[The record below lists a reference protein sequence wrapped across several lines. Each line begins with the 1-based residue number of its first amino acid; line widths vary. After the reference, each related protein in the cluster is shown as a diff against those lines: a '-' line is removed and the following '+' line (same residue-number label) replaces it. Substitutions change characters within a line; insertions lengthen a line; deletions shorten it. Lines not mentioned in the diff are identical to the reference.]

1 MNPNLNGEQM
11 TRTRQNPQNPRS
23 ARRAH
28 TGRTHHLALAAVLAA
43 FASAAAADVPG
54 RAIPRGTVPNP
65 GTQQQ
70 ELSNITFP
78 APFNVFEFTV
88 TCAGCHGGTID
99 QQAAHFG
106 VQGGTNMASA
116 ARDPIFRANQIA
128 VNNILKAVTTE
139 DGAGN
144 MCMRCHSPNGWY
156 SGRFDPT
163 LGGDPQGKTMMHSIV
178 ASTDDEGISCESCH
192 RAVGNVKHQSIAG
205 LANTKD
211 PAWKMLAGIGGYPND
226 KGWPHDGAPITN
238 INPGDPYGD
247 TTIQYAD
254 GMTYGGPY
262 PGSINPSFSDN
273 PGLFDLFSTIFP
285 GFTSTSYTGQIFA
298 IYPPGWRVAGPNG
311 TIIDVGGQPV
321 RNVDGSLAP
330 MFEQPVGAP
339 IDMVNSNFNVNPPI
353 IVYDYQAQS
362 ISVEHPTFENK
373 FLKTSEMCASCHEL
387 TVPVASHGMPEQR
400 TFTEWKYS
408 AYSKANA
415 FQDPTIPSK
424 PALPAGATK
433 TYNSLA
439 GEIRC
444 QDCHMPKV
452 KHEYDDISPVSLN
465 ADPVM
470 VGFFP
475 YGKDRNDTGGTSSHK
490 HAGANRDLPDY
501 MKLLYPEPD
510 LEVIGA
516 QTGNDTRIFPGML
529 STRDPLLQRSQ
540 RNTEL
545 SLRDG
550 VGVEI
555 LAVTETGA
563 GVYEVQVKVVNK
575 TGHKIPSGYPDGRRF
590 WIGLE
595 VKDSATGTPVYTS
608 GYYDAANADL
618 LTAPGL
624 AFKRALQPTIDA
636 TVAGGNAVMVYE
648 RVTCWDGLLGLLNQT
663 TQGRCQPDEFGNV
676 MGPNLLNNAI
686 AFDNRIPPTGF
697 DYAKY
702 QTGGAGFWVYDPVTL
717 AYRED
722 ATRYPAGQGFDLV
735 TYRFTAP
742 AGQALQAR
750 ATAYWQTHSK
760 EFMEHLRV
768 QDSSTVRPEG
778 PVNAFMPG
786 YPLTP
791 SYLSDVVINQDLKLP
806 WFSGPHPTMTWA
818 QFTTDKFGVE
828 LKDNWGG
835 VAYAA
840 WALTGKGA
848 PYVVVAADTSVAA
861 VPGQVTGVSAAT
873 PTVPDPVNLTTSAFE
888 TLISWAA
895 PTAGPVEGYEV
906 WIRFGLDIRNSPGG
920 PDVAGSTASWDRL
933 AVVPATETSLKNVG
947 VNVGK
952 TYAYAVRAFNA
963 AGFGPFS
970 SAVTFKQPWDFPLPP
985 DMLQQVGAANDTTV
999 TLSWMDTADNE
1010 AAFLVEAAVITGNLV
1025 GPFNFTKTFATQ
1037 TGCDPATAGCGG
1049 PGQLMAFGGNM
1060 QTVTGLQPET
1070 CYLFQVQAV
1079 NATGRSGPN
1088 TNAPINPICTTKAT
1102 IVLPAPTGLTAAPA
1116 AANTIHLAWAA
1127 SPATVSTA
1135 TLTGYV
1141 VDVQPGA
1148 TQIPVAAT
1156 QTALDVTGLTAGVSY
1171 TFVVSAVYG
1180 TLTSPAS
1187 APASATPLPAAPRA
1201 PSAFTATATG
1211 TTTVALSWGAPAAQ
1225 VPAVPVT
1232 GYRVVYGVATVPLAA
1247 NVTTLNVTGLTPAT
1261 LYSFS
1266 VFAENTGGS
1275 SPAATASATT
1285 QGAPPVAPLLS
1296 ASAITGTTATLAW
1309 SNVGATS
1316 YTVRQTVPAG
1326 APPIPVGAVLTRALT
1341 GLTPG
1346 TSYSFVVDA
1355 TNAGGT
1361 TTSNTVTFTT
1371 LLVAPAAPTGFA
1383 GLSSVPPTSGFPVVT
1398 LTWNASAGAT
1408 SYVLQRQ
1415 ANGNWDPLATVTS
1428 ATPYVVTGLQPG
1440 STTRYRIRAVNS
1452 AGVSAWVTTGNV
1464 TVAQVPATSA
1474 PGAVVIAATR
1484 AGATDTVTVT
1494 WTNNAP
1500 AATSF
1505 TIQWRSRTGNGGNW
1519 GNWTNVTGT
1528 ASPLAITGVQR
1539 NRQVEVRIR
1548 AIGPGGVTT
1557 ANTTSNR
1564 ITTP

>member
-1 MNPNLNGEQM
+1 MKSNLNGEQM
-11 TRTRQNPQNPRS
+11 TRTRGNHWT
-23 ARRAH
+23 ARGADV
-28 TGRTHHLALAAVLAA
+28 GSKSHLALAAILAA
-43 FASAAAADVPG
+43 MASTASADVPG

-78 APFNVFEFTV
+78 APYNVFEFTV

-99 QQAAHFG
+99 QQTAHFG
-106 VQGGTNMASA
+106 VQGGTNMASS
-116 ARDPIFRANQIA
+116 ARDPVFRANQIA

-163 LGGDPQGKTMMHSIV
+163 LGGDPQGRTMMHSIV

-205 LANTKD
+205 LVNTSD

-226 KGWPHDGAPITN
+226 KGWPHDGLPITN

-247 TTIQYAD
+247 TTLQYAD

-262 PGSINPSFSDN
+262 PGSVSPTFSDN
-273 PGLFDLFSTIFP
+273 PGLFNLFSTIFP

-298 IYPPGWRVAGPNG
+298 VYPQGWKVAGPGG

-330 MFEQPVGAP
+330 VFEQPVGAP
-339 IDMVNSNFNVNPPI
+339 IDMVNSNFTVVPPV

-373 FLKTSEMCASCHEL
+373 FLKSSEMCASCHEL

-400 TFTEWKYS
+400 TYTEWKYS

-452 KHEYDDISPVSLN
+452 KHEYDDVSPVSLN

-470 VGFFP
+470 VGWFP
-475 YGKDRNDTGGTSSHK
+475 YGKDRNNTGGTSSHK

-529 STRDPLLQRSQ
+529 STRDPLLKRSQ

-550 VGVEI
+550 VGVQI
-555 LAVTETGA
+555 LGVTEASA
-563 GVYEVQVKVVNK
+563 GVYEVQVKVVNR

-590 WIGLE
+590 WISLD
-595 VKDSATGTPVYTS
+595 VKDATTGAPVYTS
-608 GYYDAANADL
+608 GHYDAVAADL
-618 LTAPGL
+618 LTAPGV
-624 AFKRALQPTIDA
+624 AFNRALTPIIDA
-636 TVAGGNAVMVYE
+636 RVANAVMVYE

-663 TQGRCQPDEFGNV
+663 TLGRCQPDEFGKV

-722 ATRYPAGQGFDLV
+722 ATRYPVGQGFDVV

-742 AGQALQAR
+742 AGRVLQAR
-750 ATAYWQTHSK
+750 ATAYWQSHSK
-760 EFMEHLRV
+760 EFMEHLRD
-768 QDSSTVRPEG
+768 QDASTVRPEG
-778 PVNAFMPG
+778 PINPFMPG

-791 SYLSDVVINQDLKLP
+791 SYLSDVVINRLSGQP
-806 WFSGPHPTMTWA
+806 WFAGPTATTWA
-818 QFTTDKFGVE
+818 TFTASRPEIGKA
-828 LKDNWGG
+828 LNDNWGG

-840 WALTGKGA
+840 WALTDKGA
-848 PYVVVAADTSVAA
+848 PYAVAVADTSVAA
-861 VPGQVTGVSAAT
+861 APGQVTGVSAAT
-873 PTVPDPVNLTTSAFE
+873 PTQPDPVNLTTSAFE
-888 TLISWAA
+888 TLIKWTA
-895 PTAGPVEGYEV
+895 PTTGPVEGYEV
-906 WIRFGLDIRNSPGG
+906 WIRFGLDATNLPGG

-933 AVVPATETSLKNVG
+933 AVVPGTQTSLDNVG

-970 SAVTFKQPWDFPLPP
+970 VPVNFKQPWDFPLPP
-985 DMLQQVGAANDTTV
+985 DMLQQVGAATATTV

-1025 GPFNFTKTFATQ
+1025 GPFNFTRTFATQ
-1037 TGCDPATAGCGG
+1037 TGCDPATTGCGG

-1079 NATGRSGPN
+1079 NATGLSGPN

-1102 IVLPAPTGLTAAPA
+1102 VVLPAPTGLTAAPA
-1116 AANTIHLAWAA
+1116 AANTIRLTWAA
-1127 SPATVSTA
+1127 SATTVGTA

-1141 VDVQPGA
+1141 VDVQPGG
-1148 TQIPVAAT
+1148 TQFPVPAG

-1187 APASATPLPAAPRA
+1187 APASATPLPAAPLA
-1201 PSAFTATATG
+1201 PTAFTATATG

-1225 VPAVPVT
+1225 IPAVPVT
-1232 GYRVVYGVATVPLAA
+1232 GYRVVYGAVIVPLAA
-1247 NVTTLNVTGLTPAT
+1247 GVTTLNVTGLTPAT
-1261 LYSFS
+1261 LYGFS

-1285 QGAPPVAPLLS
+1285 QAAPAPL
-1296 ASAITGTTATLAW
+1296 
-1309 SNVGATS
+1309 
-1316 YTVRQTVPAG
+1316 
-1326 APPIPVGAVLTRALT
+1326 
-1341 GLTPG
+1341 
-1346 TSYSFVVDA
+1346 
-1355 TNAGGT
+1355 
-1361 TTSNTVTFTT
+1361 
-1371 LLVAPAAPTGFA
+1371 APTGVTRTALRTDGWPSINVAWTTPVGSTATQVAVQRRNGNGGAWGASILVPASGPFLDRTVNPGSSHSYRVQAIDAA
-1383 GLSSVPPTSGFPVVT
+1383 GLT
-1398 LTWNASAGAT
+1398 
-1408 SYVLQRQ
+1408 
-1415 ANGNWDPLATVTS
+1415 
-1428 ATPYVVTGLQPG
+1428 
-1440 STTRYRIRAVNS
+1440 
-1452 AGVSAWVTTGNV
+1452 SAWVT
-1464 TVAQVPATSA
+1464 VPAITAPSA
-1474 PGAVVIAATR
+1474 ARTPNNLNSARTAAGVTP
-1484 AGATDTVTVT
+1484 AGVTVT
-1494 WTNNAP
+1494 WTARDGTGV
-1500 AATSF
+1500 AANTVNL
-1505 TIQWRSRTGNGGNW
+1505 QYQLRS
-1519 GNWTNVTGT
+1519 T
-1528 ASPLAITGVQR
+1528 ASNNSNWLPAVTLTLPGNTASQFITGL
-1539 NRQVEVRIR
+1539 
-1548 AIGPGGVTT
+1548 
-1557 ANTTSNR
+1557 TSNR
-1564 ITTP
+1564 QFRARVGIEGGVAPGQTGTGYSGWSNTVTTR